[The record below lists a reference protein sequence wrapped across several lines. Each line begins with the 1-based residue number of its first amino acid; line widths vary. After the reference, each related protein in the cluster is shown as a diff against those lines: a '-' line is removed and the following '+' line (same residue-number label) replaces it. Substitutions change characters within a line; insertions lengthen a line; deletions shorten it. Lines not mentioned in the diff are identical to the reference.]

1 MSAAASMRPI
11 RPRVKAL
18 PNKWRRIIAHSSLWH
33 LPAFPN
39 LAAMLRRFHP
49 WLAAFLTVAAPWLAG
64 CGGPAEQPDLVII
77 NGAEPESLDPQ
88 IISGQPE
95 MRVVSGLFEGLT
107 RFNARTGEPEPAL
120 ASHWELSPDGRVYTF
135 HLRTNL
141 TWSDGAAIAAHD
153 FVQSWRR
160 VLAPATA
167 ADYAGLL
174 FYLKNAEPYFLGQ
187 SKDPESVGVHALD
200 AHTLRVELESP
211 TAFFLSLC
219 AFPTLAVVP
228 TDLIAQHGDQWIRTQ
243 PLKTSGA
250 YTLDFW
256 RLNDRIRLRR
266 NPRYWD
272 NANTR
277 NEVVDLL
284 PITSATTALNLYLN
298 GQADIV
304 WDKNLVPV
312 HLTDALRGRPDF
324 HTFDYLG
331 AYFVR
336 FNVARKPFDDVRVRQ
351 AFALSIDRQRIV
363 ERVTRGGEKPAET
376 IVPTSTANYLA
387 AEGLKHDPAEARRLL
402 AAAGYPGGQG
412 FPPVNYLLNAGTA
425 ASADEKVAVE
435 LQAMWRDTLGVTV
448 GLRPMEWKTYL
459 ATLSALD
466 FDLARSSWIADYN
479 DPNTFL
485 DLFLSNNGN
494 NRTGWKEPRYD
505 AWIREANATVD
516 LRRRAE
522 IFRTAETHLLRE
534 GVPVGPIYSYAG
546 FNYYDPAKITG
557 IHDNPIDWHPI
568 QAIQRLRR

>member
-1 MSAAASMRPI
+1 MR
-11 RPRVKAL
+11 RHFR
-18 PNKWRRIIAHSSLWH
+18 H
-33 LPAFPN
+33 LFAGLLFG
-39 LAAMLRRFHP
+39 
-49 WLAAFLTVAAPWLAG
+49 VAPWLAG
-64 CGGPAEQPDLVII
+64 CGASEAPADFVII

-95 MRVVSGLFEGLT
+95 IRVVSALFEGLT

-120 ASHWELSPDGRVYTF
+120 ASHWEISPDGRIYTF

-141 TWSDGAAIAAHD
+141 TWSSGEPITAQD

-167 ADYAGLL
+167 ADYVGLL

-187 SKDPESVGVHALD
+187 LKDPDAVGVKALD
-200 AHTLRVELESP
+200 ERTLQVELTSP

-228 TDLIAQHGDQWIRTQ
+228 PDVIAAHGDQWIRTQ

-256 RLNDRIRLRR
+256 RINDRIRLRR
-266 NPRYWD
+266 NPHYWD
-272 NANTR
+272 NASTQ

-298 GQADIV
+298 SQADVV

-336 FNVARKPFDDVRVRQ
+336 FNVTRKPFDDARVRK
-351 AFALSIDRQRIV
+351 AFALAIDRQRIV
-363 ERVTRGGEKPAET
+363 DRVTRGGEKPAET
-376 IVPTSTANYLA
+376 IVPVSTANYLPA
-387 AEGLKHDPAEARRLL
+387 AGLKHDPAEARRLL
-402 AAAGYPGGQG
+402 AAAGFPGGQG
-412 FPPVNYLLNAGTA
+412 FPAVNYLLNASTS
-425 ASADEKVAVE
+425 ASVDEKVAVE

-459 ATLSALD
+459 ATLTALD

-485 DLFLSNNGN
+485 DLFLSNSGN
-494 NRTGWKEPRYD
+494 NRTGWKDAHYD
-505 AWIREANATVD
+505 ELIQRANATVD
-516 LRRRAE
+516 LRQRAE
-522 IFRTAETHLLRE
+522 IFREAETHLLRE

-546 FNYYDPAKITG
+546 FNYYDPTKLAG
-557 IHDNPIDWHPI
+557 IHDNAIDWHPI
-568 QAIQRLRR
+568 NVIGRVKR